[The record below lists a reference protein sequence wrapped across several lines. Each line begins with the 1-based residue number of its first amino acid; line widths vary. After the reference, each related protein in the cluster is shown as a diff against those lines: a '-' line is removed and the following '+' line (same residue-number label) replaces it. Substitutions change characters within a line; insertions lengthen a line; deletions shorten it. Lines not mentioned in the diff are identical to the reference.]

1 MLFQRLGLP
10 ALLLLST
17 MPVAHSLTLEEYLT
31 EVREK
36 NGNFKGLEKSAAAK
50 ELRGDEASLVFKPSF
65 FLNGEYSDDQRP
77 TLAPA
82 FQGQQTLRHTLSAGL
97 NQTFR
102 TGTKAAIS
110 YNYYQTKINGV
121 DGGLV
126 RTPKFFDVAPKL
138 EISQSLWRN
147 FLGSEFV
154 ANEQVQLA
162 QVESQRF
169 NELFS
174 YKQLNVQAEN
184 AYWRLYFAQ
193 TTLKVQEE
201 SLQRARRLRDYNKN
215 KLSSNLIDESDLIQS
230 EANLQ
235 SREIEYQDTISD
247 INAAQ
252 REFNSLRQNEG
263 EVNLEGTKGRNSS
276 YILEASLPKKMKMR
290 EDVKAAL
297 ANTKVAKANSVLGTE
312 RNRPNLE
319 LYGSYSINGRDK
331 MYSNASE
338 QAFEATRPYS
348 IVGVRFTTPLD
359 FGSMNDYKKAYAQEA
374 NAAEMT
380 YQRKIYE
387 VDRNYEILVQRFE
400 DFKKRLKL
408 AMRLIEVQDK
418 KFKTEQRRF
427 TQGRTTTFQVVQF
440 EQDLANTEIIRLRY
454 ERELILVYNELKLY
468 SGVEYEQQ

>member
-10 ALLLLST
+10 AVLLLSSI
-17 MPVAHSLTLEEYLT
+17 PVAQALTLEEYLV

-36 NGNFKGLEKSAAAK
+36 NGNFKALEKSTSAK
-50 ELRGDEASLVFKPSF
+50 ELRKDEASLFFKPSF
-65 FLNGEYSDDQRP
+65 FLTGEYSDDQRP

-82 FQGQQTLRHTLSAGL
+82 FQGQQTLRHTLRGGL
-97 NQTFR
+97 SQNFR

-110 YNYYQTKINGV
+110 YNYYQTKINGTT
-121 DGGLV
+121 GGLV
-126 RTPKFFDVAPKL
+126 QNPKFFDVAPML
-138 EISQSLWRN
+138 EVSQSLWRN
-147 FLGSEFV
+147 FLGKEFA

-162 QVESQRF
+162 QLEAQRY
-169 NELFS
+169 NELFT
-174 YKQLNVQAEN
+174 YKQLNIQAEN

-201 SLQRARRLRDYNKN
+201 SLQRARRLRDYNQN
-215 KLSSNLIDESDLIQS
+215 KLRSNLIDESDLLQS

-235 SREIEYQDTISD
+235 SREIDYQDTISD

-252 REFNSLRQNEG
+252 KEFNSLRQSEG
-263 EVNLEGTKGRNSS
+263 QVNLEGTKGRNSS
-276 YILEASLPKKMKMR
+276 YILEATLPKKMTMR

-297 ANTKVAKANSVLGTE
+297 ANTKVAKANSELGVE
-312 RNRPNLE
+312 KNRPSLE

-331 MYSNASE
+331 MYSEATD
-338 QAFEATRPYS
+338 QAWGATRPFS
-348 IVGVRFTTPLD
+348 VVGVRFTTPLD

-387 VDRNYEILVQRFE
+387 VDRNYEILRQRFE

-408 AMRLIEVQDK
+408 AVKLIDVQQN
-418 KFKTEQRRF
+418 KFKTEQRRYQ
-427 TQGRTTTFQVVQF
+427 QGRTTTFQVVQF
-440 EQDLANTEIIRLRY
+440 EQDLANTELIRLRY

-468 SGVEYEQQ
+468 SGVEYE